1 MISTVFEVNLPIGET
16 LRVQKN
22 RIGEVEG
29 KPAAARLSV
38 VTGIHGDELEGQYV
52 CYELARRLKEHPEF
66 LHGIVDIY
74 PALNP
79 LGIDMSMRLI
89 PKKDIDLNRCFPG
102 SAKGNMTERYAAA
115 IVEDLAGSDMVL
127 DIHASDRF
135 VRELPQVRIS
145 REFSEKLLPFARQ
158 MNVDLI
164 WMNKIDVV
172 HESTLAHTLNT
183 LGIPTMVLEMGL
195 GMRIDQTFGNQ
206 IVDGILKLMS
216 EMGMWAGPVP
226 RTQMPVISSDG
237 EVEFI
242 RSNRQGIF
250 LPAIEHNH
258 YAIPGQIIGRLVNP
272 YTGET
277 YEEIRAHKGGLV
289 FSLRVNPMVYEGS
302 LIARVLRA
310 KEEQEGDHD

>member
-1 MISTVFEVNLPIGET
+1 MISTIFEAGLSIGET

-22 RIGEVEG
+22 RIGEVSG

-38 VTGIHGDELEGQYV
+38 VTGTHGDELEGQFV
-52 CYELARRLKEHPEF
+52 CYELARRLNEHPEF
-66 LHGIVDIY
+66 LQGIVDIY

-89 PKKDIDLNRCFPG
+89 PKKDLDLNRCFPG
-102 SAKGNMTERYAAA
+102 SSQGQMTERYAAA
-115 IVEDLAGSDMVL
+115 IVDSLVGSDIVL
-127 DIHASDRF
+127 DLHSSDMF

-145 REFSEKLLPFARQ
+145 REFSRRLLPFARQ
-158 MNVDLI
+158 MNVDMVWI
-164 WMNKIDVV
+164 NETDVV
-172 HESTLAHTLNT
+172 HKATLAHTLNT
-183 LGIPTMVLEMGL
+183 LGVPAMVVEMGL
-195 GMRIDQTFGNQ
+195 GHQINQQYGNQ
-206 IVDGILKLMS
+206 IVDGIFKLMS
-216 EMGMWAGPVP
+216 EMGMWTGPVP
-226 RTQMPVISSDG
+226 GTQMPVISSDG

-258 YAIPGQIIGRLVNP
+258 YVVPGQVVGRLVNP

-277 YEEIRAHKGGLV
+277 YEEISSQKGGLI

-302 LIARVLRA
+302 LIARVLSEKGGEVA
-310 KEEQEGDHD
+310 